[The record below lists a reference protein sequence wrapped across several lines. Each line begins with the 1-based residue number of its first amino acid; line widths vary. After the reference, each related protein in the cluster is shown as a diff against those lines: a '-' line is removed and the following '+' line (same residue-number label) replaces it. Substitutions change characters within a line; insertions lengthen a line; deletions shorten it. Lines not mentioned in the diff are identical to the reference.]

1 MNDASGDAHIVT
13 DIWTVHN
20 YERDPQK
27 LVQDFTFEHGKEPY
41 RNVRDQD
48 WLAKYEGQPYMLDE
62 FGGLPWIK
70 ESERSTSWG
79 YGNNIDNIEDFYSI
93 LRKEVEAIKSCKH
106 ITGFCYTQI
115 TDVEQ
120 EKNGIYHYDRTPKF
134 DTKRIKEIFELIPSN
149 IEKVEDLS
157 Y

>member
-1 MNDASGDAHIVT
+1 M
-13 DIWTVHN
+13 
-20 YERDPQK
+20 
-27 LVQDFTFEHGKEPY
+27 
-41 RNVRDQD
+41 RDQD

>member
-1 MNDASGDAHIVT
+1 M
-13 DIWTVHN
+13 
-20 YERDPQK
+20 
-27 LVQDFTFEHGKEPY
+27 
-41 RNVRDQD
+41 
-48 WLAKYEGQPYMLDE
+48 
-62 FGGLPWIK
+62 
-70 ESERSTSWG
+70 
-79 YGNNIDNIEDFYSI
+79 
-93 LRKEVEAIKSCKH
+93 EAIKSCKH